1 MAKGAKM
8 FSCLEEVR
16 RASRQELVAYLENWG
31 TACYDD
37 EPTSLLREAAVETFE
52 TESLSWQRWF
62 YQVNKKKLSPRGG
75 GTPHPRYPGIYVPL
89 WAAFEACAKSSFN
102 IRGKIFSLKP
112 FNNAN
117 YNTHIRDTYEAK
129 H

>member
-1 MAKGAKM
+1 VAKGAKM

-62 YQVNKKKLSPRGG
+62 YQVNKKS
-75 GTPHPRYPGIYVPL
+75 
-89 WAAFEACAKSSFN
+89 
-102 IRGKIFSLKP
+102 
-112 FNNAN
+112 
-117 YNTHIRDTYEAK
+117 
-129 H
+129 